1 MAGTKDEVIKE
12 GFMIK
17 RSQNK
22 KVYTL
27 VNYKRRWFVLTRRQ
41 LIYYDVE
48 NESVSIK
55 ILITIATKNVAKIKE
70 NTCVARVF

>member
-1 MAGTKDEVIKE
+1 MASTKDEVIKE

-48 NESVSIK
+48 NESVSFI
-55 ILITIATKNVAKIKE
+55 
-70 NTCVARVF
+70 